1 MGDGWS
7 VETLDK
13 CRKFYRVYSSRQ
25 ISSTMQTKLTAGV
38 GFAKTKDG
46 GTKRMSLFGI
56 MVSQRENIYVN
67 STFADRIN
75 ESVLIVNST
84 APFAIGSLQKFRF
97 ANTRKW
103 MLLNICQQ
111 GSDTFQNAS
120 VGFAFPIL

>member
-1 MGDGWS
+1 MGDGWF

-56 MVSQRENIYVN
+56 MVSQYY
-67 STFADRIN
+67 FH
-75 ESVLIVNST
+75 IVHLSY
-84 APFAIGSLQKFRF
+84 K
-97 ANTRKW
+97 
-103 MLLNICQQ
+103 
-111 GSDTFQNAS
+111 SDNA
-120 VGFAFPIL
+120 